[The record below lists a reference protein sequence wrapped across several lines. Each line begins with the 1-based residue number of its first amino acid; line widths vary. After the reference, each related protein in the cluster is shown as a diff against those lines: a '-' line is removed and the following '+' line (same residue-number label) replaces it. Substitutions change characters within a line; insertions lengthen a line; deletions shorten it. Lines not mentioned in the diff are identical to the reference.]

1 LNLVL
6 LLDVFEFIPMRVGH
20 GMDAGKPVDLSVEV
34 DVCDL
39 HPALL
44 FALRLGLHSLGRLMC
59 LNKSLGAH

>member
-1 LNLVL
+1 
-6 LLDVFEFIPMRVGH
+6 MRVGH

-44 FALRLGLHSLGRLMC
+44 FALRLGMHSLGRLMC
-59 LNKSLGAH
+59 LNKPLSAH